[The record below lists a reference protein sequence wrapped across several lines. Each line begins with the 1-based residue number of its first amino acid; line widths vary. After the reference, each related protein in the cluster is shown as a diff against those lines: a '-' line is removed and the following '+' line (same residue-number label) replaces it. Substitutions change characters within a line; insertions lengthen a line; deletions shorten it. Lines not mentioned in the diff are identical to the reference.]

1 MRKIITSILL
11 SFWWIMPEVYAQA
24 SPTYEQTVN
33 YITENTKGRV
43 MYPGD
48 LDAYS
53 RTKGYHLRDIKIER
67 NGRVQLFTDQKYD
80 ANDFTITFNIFD
92 LVEKVDYPDG
102 IRAHKFLV
110 HFNGL
115 NVSSGY
121 GITFAT
127 DADAQKVARAFRH
140 LKTLCVKS
148 DDLFSSIPAEEKKT
162 KLSREET
169 ISYINNLLYYLPKS
183 QIDTYE
189 YNYPKPP
196 SSYLNDKAKTH
207 RYWFSKNAMSY
218 NHETNQYAITN
229 YWTYQ
234 YWGLRNGAAV
244 QYDEQSMGDRVA
256 TFPARDI
263 KDFNEDW
270 DGIYL
275 SGDTKRA
282 YDGPHI
288 TANGTPYY
296 NFNRYYKL
304 FQINFNN
311 GGMAIIRYSS
321 NEPKFT
327 SRLKNALLR
336 LKELDKDN
344 VDPFD

>member
-1 MRKIITSILL
+1 MRKIITSIFL
-11 SFWWIMPEVYAQA
+11 SLMWMLPEVYAQA
-24 SPTYEQTVN
+24 NPTYEQTVN
-33 YITENTKGRV
+33 YIIENTKGRV

-53 RTKGYHLRDIKIER
+53 RTKGYHLKDIKIEK
-67 NGRVQLFTDQKYD
+67 NGKIQLFTDQKYE

-102 IRAHKFLV
+102 IRAHRFLV

-148 DDLFSSIPAEEKKT
+148 DDLFSNITAEEKKS

-169 ISYINNLLYYLPKS
+169 ISYINNLLYHLPKS
-183 QIDTYE
+183 RVDKYVN
-189 YNYPKPP
+189 NYPKPP
-196 SSYLNDKAKTH
+196 SSYLNNKPDTY
-207 RYWFSKNAMSY
+207 RFWFSKDAMSY
-218 NHETNQYAITN
+218 NHQTNKYSITN
-229 YWTYQ
+229 HCTYQ
-234 YWGLRNGAAV
+234 TYGLDNGST
-244 QYDEQSMGDRVA
+244 YLEDERTWDNEVT
-256 TFPARDI
+256 TFSAREI
-263 KDFNEDW
+263 KEFNEDW
-270 DGIYL
+270 DGIYTL
-275 SGDTKRA
+275 GDTKSTH
-282 YDGPHI
+282 DGP
-288 TANGTPYY
+288 YK
-296 NFNRYYKL
+296 FNRNHKL
-304 FQINFNN
+304 LQIKLNN
-311 GGMAIIRYSS
+311 GGWFAIRYNST
-321 NEPKFT
+321 EPKFT

-336 LKELDKDN
+336 LKELDKDV